1 MLRLAICDDMP
12 EFLLSTKMQLEQWKD
27 KPEELIIELFNN
39 GDSLIEAHIA
49 NPYDIIFL
57 DVLMPLLN
65 GIETASEIRKHDSS
79 VKIVF
84 LTSTSAFAVDS
95 YTVHAD
101 NYLLKPVAQ
110 DKLFHCI
117 NELYSDILN
126 NAKYINVSSATAV
139 YRIELRNIEYIEAHG
154 KKVLFILTNGSMI
167 ESNQPFYFFQ
177 DKLLLED
184 GFFKCHRSYIVN
196 IYRIVTYMQKEIRMQ
211 SGFRIPVS
219 RSCHAEFESAYFD
232 LLFRKSGRFEKE

>member
-1 MLRLAICDDMP
+1 MLRLAICDDMS

-110 DKLFHCI
+110 DKL
-117 NELYSDILN
+117 
-126 NAKYINVSSATAV
+126 
-139 YRIELRNIEYIEAHG
+139 
-154 KKVLFILTNGSMI
+154 
-167 ESNQPFYFFQ
+167 
-177 DKLLLED
+177 LLED
-184 GFFKCHRSYIVN
+184 GFFKYHRSYIVN

-232 LLFRKSGRFEKE
+232 LLFGKTDDLKIFRCIPMTTCTDSRNAGCRIQNHLYNHKNCAI

>member
-110 DKLFHCI
+110 DKL
-117 NELYSDILN
+117 
-126 NAKYINVSSATAV
+126 
-139 YRIELRNIEYIEAHG
+139 
-154 KKVLFILTNGSMI
+154 
-167 ESNQPFYFFQ
+167 
-177 DKLLLED
+177 LLED
-184 GFFKCHRSYIVN
+184 GFFKYHRSYIVN

-232 LLFRKSGRFEKE
+232 LLFGKTDDLKIFRCIPMTTCTDSRNAGCRIQNHLYNHKNCAI